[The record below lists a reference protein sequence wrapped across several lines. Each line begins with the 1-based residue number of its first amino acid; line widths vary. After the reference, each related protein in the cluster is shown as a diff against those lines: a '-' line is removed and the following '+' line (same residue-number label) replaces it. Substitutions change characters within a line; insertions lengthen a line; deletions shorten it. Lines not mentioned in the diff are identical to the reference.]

1 MQTEK
6 EIKRLT
12 EAHRISDFL
21 IRYDK
26 INKIKF
32 QIIMNIKY
40 NKALW
45 FVTILAIVML
55 IPFLGLTEFN
65 TKGEPRE
72 AVVAYTMLEHGN
84 WILPINN
91 GGDIPYKPPFFHWC
105 IAFFSLFAGHVS
117 EFTSRL
123 PSAVSLILMT
133 IGGFIFFA
141 KRKDTQTS
149 LIAAILTLTAF
160 EVHRAGIN
168 CRVDMVN
175 TAFMVG
181 AMYLLYRWWEK
192 GKHQLPWLAILCM
205 SGATL
210 TKGPVGI
217 ILPCF
222 VMGVFMLTQ
231 RENFWGIVWRMA
243 ATAVLSLIIPF
254 CWYYAA
260 YLQGG
265 NEFLELVK
273 EENID
278 RFMGKMA
285 YESHE
290 NPAWYNLLTLI
301 TGWLPYTLLLLFS
314 LFILPWKKFSKSKFV
329 ENAKKA
335 TPLQVFTW
343 LAFLLVLFFYCIP
356 KSKRSVYL
364 LPCYPF
370 MAYLIAEYIVWMMK
384 EKMGAFKVYAGV
396 IASLAI
402 LLIVA
407 RIAVSCGLIPDTIFH
422 GRHAAENAAM
432 LHALEKGPQSI
443 AEGIGYLFFILC
455 IYGIY
460 ATFQSLRR
468 NHTGSIVGHTLV
480 TIISLFLILDSTLQ
494 PTVLN
499 TKADKRWAPVIEKKF
514 DTSKLYSYMSI
525 DMLHFFSLNF
535 YLGDKIQQFDKTLPQ
550 DGVVMVPEDNLQ
562 DFMEK
567 FGKGYTF
574 QKVWEIPRAVESRCP
589 VGFYRFVK
597 TSANLACN

>member
-1 MQTEK
+1 
-6 EIKRLT
+6 
-12 EAHRISDFL
+12 
-21 IRYDK
+21 
-26 INKIKF
+26 
-32 QIIMNIKY
+32 MNIKY

-45 FVTILAIVML
+45 LIIILAIVMM
-55 IPFLGLTEFN
+55 IPFLGLSDFN

-105 IAFFSLFAGHVS
+105 IAFFSLIAGHVN
-117 EFTSRL
+117 EYTSRL
-123 PSAVSLILMT
+123 PSAVSLVLMT
-133 IGGFIFFA
+133 IGGFVFYA
-141 KRKDTQTS
+141 KRKNTQTS

-160 EVHRAGIN
+160 EVHRAGMN

-175 TAFMVG
+175 SAFMVG
-181 AMYLLYRWWEK
+181 ALYLLYRWWEK

-243 ATAVLSLIIPF
+243 LTALLSLIIPF

-260 YLQGG
+260 YLQGDD
-265 NEFLELVK
+265 EFLRLVK

-290 NPAWYNLLTLI
+290 NPAWYNLLTLVM
-301 TGWLPYTLLLLFS
+301 GWAPYTLLLLFS
-314 LFILPWKKFSKSKFV
+314 LFILPWKKFSKTRFL

-384 EKMGAFKVYAGV
+384 EKMGAIKVYAGV

-402 LLIVA
+402 ILV
-407 RIAVSCGLIPDTIFH
+407 IATLVIRAGGIPDTIFH
-422 GRHAAENAAM
+422 GKHAADNIAM
-432 LHALEKGPQSI
+432 LHAIRESTH
-443 AEGIGYLFFILC
+443 GILFYVCNVFLIIGAYHIFKALKKKETSQMMR
-455 IYGIY
+455 Y
-460 ATFQSLRR
+460 
-468 NHTGSIVGHTLV
+468 TLV
-480 TIISLFLILDSTLQ
+480 MIIAIFITLDSTLQ
-494 PTVLN
+494 PAVLN
-499 TKADKRWAPVIEKKF
+499 TKADKHLAPVIEKKF
-514 DTSKLYSYMSI
+514 DTSKLYSYMSVE
-525 DMLHFFSLNF
+525 MMHFFSLNF
-535 YLGDKIQQFDKTLPQ
+535 YLGDKIQQFDKVLPQ
-550 DGVVMVPEDNLQ
+550 DGVLMIPESDVP
-562 DFMEK
+562 DFKEK
-567 FGKGYTF
+567 FGKDYTF
-574 QKVWEIPRAVESRCP
+574 QKVWEVKRLVEWHHP

-597 TSANLACN
+597 TSANIAQNK

>member
-1 MQTEK
+1 MCNFAA
-6 EIKRLT
+6 RLQYNIHVNT
-12 EAHRISDFL
+12 L
-21 IRYDK
+21 
-26 INKIKF
+26 F
-32 QIIMNIKY
+32 QYMNTQYK
-40 NKALW
+40 KAFW
-45 FVTILAIVML
+45 YVSILAILML
-55 IPFLGLTEFN
+55 IPFLGLTDFN

-105 IAFFSLFAGHVS
+105 IAFFSLFIGHVN

-123 PSAVSLILMT
+123 PSAISLVLMT
-133 IGGFIFFA
+133 IGGFTFFA
-141 KRKDTQTS
+141 KRKDTKTA
-149 LIAAILTLTAF
+149 LIAAILTLTSF
-160 EVHRAGIN
+160 EVHRAGVN

-192 GKHQLPWLAILCM
+192 GKKQLPWLAILCM

-243 ATAVLSLIIPF
+243 LTAVLSLIIPF

-260 YLQGG
+260 YQQGG
-265 NEFLELVK
+265 DAFLHLVK

-278 RFMGKMA
+278 RFLGKMS
-285 YESHE
+285 YGSHE

-314 LFILPWKKFSKSKFV
+314 LFILPWKQFAKSKLV
-329 ENAKKA
+329 ANMKQA

-384 EKMGAFKVYAGV
+384 EKVGALKVYAWV
-396 IASLAI
+396 MAVLTIILNVAYLA
-402 LLIVA
+402 V
-407 RIAVSCGLIPDTIFH
+407 RWGAVPDSIFH
-422 GRHAAENAAM
+422 GKHAADNVAM
-432 LHALEKGPQSI
+432 LHALADYPI
-443 AEGIGYLFFILC
+443 ASYIFVVMSLYLAYRI
-455 IYGIY
+455 IV
-460 ATFQSLRR
+460 SLKKKDVREIC
-468 NHTGSIVGHTLV
+468 GSTLA
-480 TIISLFLILDSTLQ
+480 TIIGLFLLLDTNLQ
-494 PTVLN
+494 PAVLN
-499 TKADKRWAPVIEKKF
+499 TKADKPLAPMIEQRF
-514 DTSKLYSYMSI
+514 DTNKLYSYI
-525 DMLHFFSLNF
+525 PIKDLHFFSLNF
-535 YLGDKIQQFDKTLPQ
+535 YLGDKIQQFEKVLPQ
-550 DGVVMVPEDNLQ
+550 DGILMIPEEC
-562 DFMEK
+562 FEEFKEK
-567 FGKGYTF
+567 YGKGYVF
-574 QKVWEIPRAVESRCP
+574 QKDWEIKKTVEWHGP

-597 TSANLACN
+597 SEPTLALR

>member
-1 MQTEK
+1 
-6 EIKRLT
+6 
-12 EAHRISDFL
+12 
-21 IRYDK
+21 
-26 INKIKF
+26 
-32 QIIMNIKY
+32 MNIKY

-45 FVTILAIVML
+45 LIIILAIVMM
-55 IPFLGLTEFN
+55 IPFLGLSDFN

-105 IAFFSLFAGHVS
+105 IAFFSLFIGHVN
-117 EFTSRL
+117 EYTSRL
-123 PSAVSLILMT
+123 PSAVSLVLMT
-133 IGGFIFFA
+133 IGGFVFYA

-160 EVHRAGIN
+160 EVHRAGMN

-243 ATAVLSLIIPF
+243 LTALLSLIIPF

-265 NEFLELVK
+265 DEFLRLVK

-314 LFILPWKKFSKSKFV
+314 LFILPWKKFSKTRFL

-384 EKMGAFKVYAGV
+384 EKMGAIKVYAGV
-396 IASLAI
+396 IASLASHPCDCY
-402 LLIVA
+402 A
-407 RIAVSCGLIPDTIFH
+407 CYTSRRHTRYHFPWQACCRQH
-422 GRHAAENAAM
+422 RHAPCNR
-432 LHALEKGPQSI
+432 
-443 AEGIGYLFFILC
+443 
-455 IYGIY
+455 GIY
-460 ATFQSLRR
+460 SWYPILRMLYVSYNRGLSYIQGTQEKRDKPNDEIYIGDDYR
-468 NHTGSIVGHTLV
+468 NFHHT
-480 TIISLFLILDSTLQ
+480 
-494 PTVLN
+494 
-499 TKADKRWAPVIEKKF
+499 R
-514 DTSKLYSYMSI
+514 
-525 DMLHFFSLNF
+525 LHPAACRAQHEGRQAS
-535 YLGDKIQQFDKTLPQ
+535 GA
-550 DGVVMVPEDNLQ
+550 
-562 DFMEK
+562 
-567 FGKGYTF
+567 GYR
-574 QKVWEIPRAVESRCP
+574 KEV
-589 VGFYRFVK
+589 
-597 TSANLACN
+597 

>member
-1 MQTEK
+1 
-6 EIKRLT
+6 
-12 EAHRISDFL
+12 
-21 IRYDK
+21 
-26 INKIKF
+26 
-32 QIIMNIKY
+32 MNIKY

-45 FVTILAIVML
+45 LIIILAIVMM
-55 IPFLGLTEFN
+55 IPFLGLTDFN

-105 IAFFSLFAGHVS
+105 IAFFSLFIGHVN
-117 EFTSRL
+117 EYTSRL
-123 PSAVSLILMT
+123 PSAVSLVLMT
-133 IGGFIFFA
+133 IGGFVFYT
-141 KRKDTQTS
+141 KRKNAQTS

-160 EVHRAGIN
+160 EVHRAGMN

-243 ATAVLSLIIPF
+243 LTALLSLVIPF

-265 NEFLELVK
+265 DEFLRLVK

-314 LFILPWKKFSKSKFV
+314 LFILPWKKFSKTRFL

-384 EKMGAFKVYAGV
+384 EKMGALKVYAGV
-396 IASLAI
+396 IAAI
-402 LLIVA
+402 TLILNIALLV
-407 RIAVSCGLIPDTIFH
+407 VKKGWVPESIFH
-422 GRHAAENAAM
+422 GKHAIDNIAM
-432 LHALEKGPQSI
+432 LHALENNDLLIPCSI
-443 AEGIGYLFFILC
+443 FMVITLGGVYLIFRALKKKNSGNIVSYTL
-455 IYGIY
+455 
-460 ATFQSLRR
+460 AT
-468 NHTGSIVGHTLV
+468 IVG
-480 TIISLFLILDSTLQ
+480 LFLMLDSSLQ
-494 PTVLN
+494 PPVLN
-499 TKADKRWAPVIEKKF
+499 TKADKHLAPVIEKKF
-514 DTSKLYSYMSI
+514 DTSKLYSYMSV

-535 YLGDKIQQFDKTLPQ
+535 YLGDKIQQFDKVLPQ
-550 DGVVMVPEDNLQ
+550 DGVLMIPEEDMP
-562 DFMEK
+562 DFLEK
-567 FGKGYTF
+567 FGKDYTF
-574 QKVWEIPRAVESRCP
+574 QKVWEVRKTVEWHNK
-589 VGFYRFVK
+589 VGFYQFVK
-597 TSANLACN
+597 TSANIALNK

>member
-1 MQTEK
+1 
-6 EIKRLT
+6 
-12 EAHRISDFL
+12 
-21 IRYDK
+21 
-26 INKIKF
+26 
-32 QIIMNIKY
+32 MNIKY

-45 FVTILAIVML
+45 LITILAIVML
-55 IPFLGLTEFN
+55 IPFLGLSDFN

-105 IAFFSLFAGHVS
+105 IAFFSLFIGYVN

-123 PSAVSLILMT
+123 PSAVSLVLMT
-133 IGGFIFFA
+133 IGGFVFYA
-141 KRKDTQTS
+141 KRKDTQIS

-243 ATAVLSLIIPF
+243 LTALLSLIIPF

-265 NEFLELVK
+265 DEFLRLVK

-290 NPAWYNLLTLI
+290 NPAWYNLLTLVM
-301 TGWLPYTLLLLFS
+301 GWAPYTLLLLFS
-314 LFILPWKKFSKSKFV
+314 LFILPWKKFSKTRFL

-384 EKMGAFKVYAGV
+384 EKMGAIKVYAGV
-396 IASLAI
+396 IASLAVI
-402 LLIVA
+402 LV
-407 RIAVSCGLIPDTIFH
+407 IATLVIRAGGIPDTIFH
-422 GRHAAENAAM
+422 GKHTADNVAM
-432 LHALEKGPQSI
+432 LHAIGESTH
-443 AEGIGYLFFILC
+443 GILFYVCYMFLIIGAYHIFKALKKKETSQMMR
-455 IYGIY
+455 Y
-460 ATFQSLRR
+460 
-468 NHTGSIVGHTLV
+468 TLV
-480 TIISLFLILDSTLQ
+480 MIIAIFITLDSTLQ
-494 PTVLN
+494 PAVLN
-499 TKADKRWAPVIEKKF
+499 TKADKHLAPVIEKKF
-514 DTSKLYSYMSI
+514 DTSKLYSYMSV

-535 YLGDKIQQFDKTLPQ
+535 YLGDKIQQFDKVLPQ
-550 DGVVMVPEDNLQ
+550 DGVLMIPEGDMP
-562 DFMEK
+562 DFKEK
-567 FGKGYTF
+567 FGRDYTL
-574 QKVWEIPRAVESRCP
+574 QKVWEVKRLVECRHP

-597 TSANLACN
+597 TSANIAQNR

>member
-1 MQTEK
+1 
-6 EIKRLT
+6 
-12 EAHRISDFL
+12 
-21 IRYDK
+21 
-26 INKIKF
+26 
-32 QIIMNIKY
+32 MNIKY

-45 FVTILAIVML
+45 LITILAIVML
-55 IPFLGLTEFN
+55 IPFLGLSDFN

-105 IAFFSLFAGHVS
+105 IAFFSLFIGYVN
-117 EFTSRL
+117 EYTSRL
-123 PSAVSLILMT
+123 PSAVSLVLMT
-133 IGGFIFFA
+133 IGGFVFYA
-141 KRKDTQTS
+141 KRKDTQIS

-243 ATAVLSLIIPF
+243 LTALLSLIIPF

-265 NEFLELVK
+265 DEFLRLVK

-290 NPAWYNLLTLI
+290 NPAWYNLLTLVM
-301 TGWLPYTLLLLFS
+301 GWAPYTLLLLFS
-314 LFILPWKKFSKSKFV
+314 LFILPWKKFSKTRFL

-384 EKMGAFKVYAGV
+384 EKMGAIKVYAGV
-396 IASLAI
+396 IASLAVI
-402 LLIVA
+402 LV
-407 RIAVSCGLIPDTIFH
+407 IATLVIRAGGIPDTIFH
-422 GRHAAENAAM
+422 GKHAADNIAM
-432 LHALEKGPQSI
+432 LHAIGESTH
-443 AEGIGYLFFILC
+443 GILFYVCYMFLIIGAYHIFKALKKKETSQM
-455 IYGIY
+455 IKY
-460 ATFQSLRR
+460 
-468 NHTGSIVGHTLV
+468 TLV
-480 TIISLFLILDSTLQ
+480 MIIAIFITLDSTLQ
-494 PTVLN
+494 PAVLN
-499 TKADKRWAPVIEKKF
+499 TKADKHLAPVIEKKF
-514 DTSKLYSYMSI
+514 DTCKLYSYMSV

-535 YLGDKIQQFDKTLPQ
+535 YLGDKIQQFDKVLPQ
-550 DGVVMVPEDNLQ
+550 DGVLMIPEEHMP
-562 DFMEK
+562 DFLEK
-567 FGKGYTF
+567 FGKDYTF
-574 QKVWEIPRAVESRCP
+574 QKVWEVRKTVEWHNK

-597 TSANLACN
+597 TSANIALNK

>member
-1 MQTEK
+1 
-6 EIKRLT
+6 
-12 EAHRISDFL
+12 
-21 IRYDK
+21 
-26 INKIKF
+26 
-32 QIIMNIKY
+32 MNIKY

-45 FVTILAIVML
+45 IVTILAIVML
-55 IPFLGLTEFN
+55 IPFLGLTDFN

-105 IAFFSLFAGHVS
+105 ITFFSLFAGHVS

-149 LIAAILTLTAF
+149 LITTILTLTAF

-468 NHTGSIVGHTLV
+468 NHIGSIVGHTLI

-514 DTSKLYSYMSI
+514 DTSKLYSYISI

-567 FGKGYTF
+567 FSKGYTF

>member
-1 MQTEK
+1 
-6 EIKRLT
+6 
-12 EAHRISDFL
+12 
-21 IRYDK
+21 
-26 INKIKF
+26 
-32 QIIMNIKY
+32 MNIKY

-45 FVTILAIVML
+45 LIIILAIVMMT
-55 IPFLGLTEFN
+55 PFLGLSDFN

-105 IAFFSLFAGHVS
+105 IAFFSLFIGHVN

-123 PSAVSLILMT
+123 PSAVSLVLMT
-133 IGGFIFFA
+133 IGGFVFYA

-160 EVHRAGIN
+160 EVHRAGMN

-175 TAFMVG
+175 SALMVG

-243 ATAVLSLIIPF
+243 LTALFSLIIPF

-265 NEFLELVK
+265 DEFLRLVK

-314 LFILPWKKFSKSKFV
+314 LFILPWKKFSKTRFL

-370 MAYLIAEYIVWMMK
+370 IAEYIVWMMK
-384 EKMGAFKVYAGV
+384 EKMGAIKIYAGV
-396 IASLAI
+396 IASLAVI
-402 LLIVA
+402 LVIATLAI
-407 RIAVSCGLIPDTIFH
+407 RIGCIPDTIFH
-422 GRHAAENAAM
+422 GKHAADNIAM
-432 LHALEKGPQSI
+432 LHAIGESTH
-443 AEGIGYLFFILC
+443 GILFYVCYMFLIIGAYHIFKALKKKETSQMMK
-455 IYGIY
+455 Y
-460 ATFQSLRR
+460 
-468 NHTGSIVGHTLV
+468 TLV
-480 TIISLFLILDSTLQ
+480 MVIALFITLDSTLQ
-494 PTVLN
+494 PAVLN
-499 TKADKRWAPVIEKKF
+499 TKADKHLAPVIEKKF
-514 DTSKLYSYMSI
+514 DTSKLYSYMSVE
-525 DMLHFFSLNF
+525 MMHFFSLNF
-535 YLGDKIQQFDKTLPQ
+535 YLGDKIQQFDKVLPQ
-550 DGVVMVPEDNLQ
+550 DGVLMIPESDVP
-562 DFMEK
+562 DFKEK
-567 FGKGYTF
+567 FGRDYTF
-574 QKVWEIPRAVESRCP
+574 QKVWEVKRLVESRQP
-589 VGFYRFVK
+589 VGFYQFVK
-597 TSANLACN
+597 TSANIAQNR

>member
-1 MQTEK
+1 
-6 EIKRLT
+6 
-12 EAHRISDFL
+12 
-21 IRYDK
+21 
-26 INKIKF
+26 
-32 QIIMNIKY
+32 MNIKY

-45 FVTILAIVML
+45 MVVILAIVML
-55 IPFLGLTEFN
+55 IPFLGLTDFN

-105 IAFFSLFAGHVS
+105 IAFFSLLIGHVN
-117 EFTSRL
+117 EYTSRL
-123 PSAVSLILMT
+123 PSAIALILMT
-133 IGGFIFFA
+133 VGGFVFFA

-149 LIAAILTLTAF
+149 LIAAILTLTSF

-192 GKHQLPWLAILCM
+192 GKKQLPWLAILCM

-222 VMGVFMLTQ
+222 VTGVFMLTQ
-231 RENFWGIVWRMA
+231 REKFWGTVWRLGL
-243 ATAVLSLIIPF
+243 TAVLSLIIPF

-265 NEFLELVK
+265 DEFLRLVE
-273 EENID
+273 EENIG
-278 RFMGKMA
+278 RFMGKMT

-329 ENAKKA
+329 ENMKQA

-370 MAYLIAEYIVWMMK
+370 MAYLIAEYIVWMIK

-396 IASLAI
+396 IAAISAI
-402 LLIVA
+402 LLIA
-407 RIAVSCGLIPDTIFH
+407 CCAVGWGVVPDSIFH
-422 GRHAAENAAM
+422 GKHAADNISM
-432 LHALEKGPQSI
+432 LHALKQSESGLLLSVEVFCI
-443 AEGIGYLFFILC
+443 FLIVFC
-455 IYGIY
+455 IYRIFK
-460 ATFQSLRR
+460 ALREKR
-468 NHTGSIVGHTLV
+468 ANEIVGSTLAA
-480 TIISLFLILDSTLQ
+480 IIALFLLLDSSLQ
-494 PTVLN
+494 PAVLN
-499 TKADKRWAPVIEKKF
+499 TKADKHQAPVIEKKF
-514 DTSKLYSYMSI
+514 DTTKLYSYMST
-525 DMLHFFSLNF
+525 DMMHFFSLNF
-535 YLGDKIQQFDKTLPQ
+535 YLGDKIQQFDKVMPS
-550 DGVVMVPEDNLQ
+550 DGVLMIPED
-562 DFMEK
+562 DMKTFKEK
-567 FGKGYTF
+567 YSKDYTF
-574 QKVWEIPRAVESRCP
+574 EKVWEIPRAVESRHP

-597 TSANLACN
+597 TTANVAIN

>member
-1 MQTEK
+1 
-6 EIKRLT
+6 
-12 EAHRISDFL
+12 
-21 IRYDK
+21 
-26 INKIKF
+26 
-32 QIIMNIKY
+32 MNIKY

-45 FVTILAIVML
+45 LITILAIVML
-55 IPFLGLTEFN
+55 IPFLGLSDFN

-105 IAFFSLFAGHVS
+105 IAFFSLFIGHVN

-123 PSAVSLILMT
+123 PSAISLVLMT
-133 IGGFIFFA
+133 IGGFVFYA
-141 KRKDTQTS
+141 KRKDTQIS

-243 ATAVLSLIIPF
+243 LTALLSLIIPF

-265 NEFLELVK
+265 DEFLRLVK

-314 LFILPWKKFSKSKFV
+314 LFILPWKKFSKTRFL

-384 EKMGAFKVYAGV
+384 EKMGAIKVYAGV
-396 IASLAI
+396 IASLAVI
-402 LLIVA
+402 LV
-407 RIAVSCGLIPDTIFH
+407 IATLVIRAGGIPDTIFH
-422 GRHAAENAAM
+422 GKHAADNIAM
-432 LHALEKGPQSI
+432 LHAIGESTH
-443 AEGIGYLFFILC
+443 GILFYVCNVFLIIGAYHIFKALKKKETSQMMR
-455 IYGIY
+455 Y
-460 ATFQSLRR
+460 
-468 NHTGSIVGHTLV
+468 TLV
-480 TIISLFLILDSTLQ
+480 MIIALFITLDSTLQ
-494 PTVLN
+494 PAVLN
-499 TKADKRWAPVIEKKF
+499 TKADKHLAPVIEKKF
-514 DTSKLYSYMSI
+514 DTGKLYSYMSI
-525 DMLHFFSLNF
+525 EMMHFFSLNF
-535 YLGDKIQQFDKTLPQ
+535 YLGDKIQQFDKVLPQ
-550 DGVVMVPEDNLQ
+550 DGVLMIPEGDMP
-562 DFMEK
+562 DFKEK
-567 FGKGYTF
+567 FGKDYTL
-574 QKVWEIPRAVESRCP
+574 QKVWEVRKLVECHHP

-597 TSANLACN
+597 TSANIAQNR

>member
-1 MQTEK
+1 
-6 EIKRLT
+6 
-12 EAHRISDFL
+12 
-21 IRYDK
+21 
-26 INKIKF
+26 
-32 QIIMNIKY
+32 MNIKY

-45 FVTILAIVML
+45 LITILAIVML
-55 IPFLGLTEFN
+55 IPFLGLSDFN

-105 IAFFSLFAGHVS
+105 IAFFSLFIGHIN

-123 PSAVSLILMT
+123 PSAVSLVLMT
-133 IGGFIFFA
+133 IGGFVFYA
-141 KRKDTQTS
+141 KRKETQIS

-181 AMYLLYRWWEK
+181 AMYLLYRWWER

-243 ATAVLSLIIPF
+243 LTALLSLIIPF

-265 NEFLELVK
+265 DEFLRLVK

-314 LFILPWKKFSKSKFV
+314 LFILPWKKFSKTRFL

-384 EKMGAFKVYAGV
+384 EKMGALKVYAGV
-396 IASLAI
+396 IASLAVI
-402 LLIVA
+402 LV
-407 RIAVSCGLIPDTIFH
+407 IATLVIRAGCIPDTIFH
-422 GRHAAENAAM
+422 GKHAADNIAM
-432 LHALEKGPQSI
+432 IHA
-443 AEGIGYLFFILC
+443 IGDSHSFLFNVCQMFLLIGAYHIFKALKKKETSQMLK
-455 IYGIY
+455 Y
-460 ATFQSLRR
+460 
-468 NHTGSIVGHTLV
+468 TLV
-480 TIISLFLILDSTLQ
+480 MIIAIFITLDSTLQ
-494 PTVLN
+494 PAVLN
-499 TKADKRWAPVIEKKF
+499 TKADKHLAPVIEKKF
-514 DTSKLYSYMSI
+514 DTSKLYSYMSV

-535 YLGDKIQQFDKTLPQ
+535 YLGDKIQQFDKVLPQ
-550 DGVVMVPEDNLQ
+550 DGVLMIPEEDMP
-562 DFMEK
+562 DFKEK
-567 FGKGYTF
+567 FGKDYTF
-574 QKVWEIPRAVESRCP
+574 QKVWEVKRLVECRHP
-589 VGFYRFVK
+589 VGFYQFVK
-597 TSANLACN
+597 TSANIALNK

>member
-1 MQTEK
+1 
-6 EIKRLT
+6 
-12 EAHRISDFL
+12 
-21 IRYDK
+21 
-26 INKIKF
+26 
-32 QIIMNIKY
+32 MNIKY

-45 FVTILAIVML
+45 LITILAIVML
-55 IPFLGLTEFN
+55 IPFLGLSDFN

-105 IAFFSLFAGHVS
+105 IAFFSLFIGHVN

-123 PSAVSLILMT
+123 PSAVSLVLMT
-133 IGGFIFFA
+133 IGGFVFYA
-141 KRKDTQTS
+141 KRKDTLIS

-243 ATAVLSLIIPF
+243 LTALLSLIIPF

-260 YLQGG
+260 YLQSGD
-265 NEFLELVK
+265 EFLRLVK

-290 NPAWYNLLTLI
+290 NPAWYNLLTLVM
-301 TGWLPYTLLLLFS
+301 GWAPYTLLLLFS
-314 LFILPWKKFSKSKFV
+314 LFILPWKKFSKTRFL

-384 EKMGAFKVYAGV
+384 EKVGAIKVYAGV

-402 LLIVA
+402 ILV
-407 RIAVSCGLIPDTIFH
+407 IATLVIRAGGIPDTIFH
-422 GRHAAENAAM
+422 GKHAADNIAM
-432 LHALEKGPQSI
+432 LHAIRESTH
-443 AEGIGYLFFILC
+443 GILFYVCNVFLIIGAYHIFKALKKKETSQMMR
-455 IYGIY
+455 Y
-460 ATFQSLRR
+460 
-468 NHTGSIVGHTLV
+468 TLV
-480 TIISLFLILDSTLQ
+480 MIIAIFITLDSTLQ
-494 PTVLN
+494 PAVLN
-499 TKADKRWAPVIEKKF
+499 TKADKHLAPVIEKKF
-514 DTSKLYSYMSI
+514 DTSKLYSYMSVE
-525 DMLHFFSLNF
+525 MMHFFSLNF
-535 YLGDKIQQFDKTLPQ
+535 YLGDKIQQFDKVLPQ
-550 DGVVMVPEDNLQ
+550 DGVLMIPESDVP
-562 DFMEK
+562 DFKEK
-567 FGKGYTF
+567 FGRDYTF
-574 QKVWEIPRAVESRCP
+574 QKVWEVKRLVEWHHP

-597 TSANLACN
+597 TSANIAQNK